1 MRADIIVMGL
11 GTAGAFAAWRAA
23 QSGASVIGLEAHDLI
38 HPGSAFMG
46 ESRLFRAAY
55 HEGAD
60 YVPLLLS
67 SRDAWLQLQA
77 EGRRRIFDDTGILSI
92 GHPDAPQLDEV
103 RQSLADAS
111 LEHQVLSTDDI
122 RERFPQ
128 HGVLTDEVGVLD
140 LLGGVLRPES
150 AMAEVHRR
158 AREAGA
164 ELRPHT
170 PVHELRETSSHV
182 EVITD
187 AGTLTATTVIVTA
200 GVHTPDVIPGL
211 ADRVGV
217 PLALKPISLTWF
229 CPEDPDEYAP
239 ARFPAFIRDGD
250 IGSPDQ
256 KPTVLTSE
264 QRSHISADVHR
275 LLPGLPPVIARESL
289 HLDLYAPD
297 KRALLGRL
305 SDRVIVGTA
314 FSGHGFKLAPAFG
327 DALVRIALGEP
338 TDHDVSAF
346 DPLRSTDTAGAA
358 GEAPWQK

>member
-1 MRADIIVMGL
+1 
-11 GTAGAFAAWRAA
+11 
-23 QSGASVIGLEAHDLI
+23 
-38 HPGSAFMG
+38 
-46 ESRLFRAAY
+46 
-55 HEGAD
+55 
-60 YVPLLLS
+60 
-67 SRDAWLQLQA
+67 LQLQA

-239 ARFPAFIRDGD
+239 ARFPAFIRDDGETHIFGVPTLDGSLVKAGYDAKLGD